1 MTLDQ
6 LLTDTGP
13 RRLTIAATLK
23 PTGGQERFQPA
34 GFPEI
39 GHVIYDAPRS
49 DGGVEKV
56 CIVDSSA
63 SMANHLEKVCWD
75 DTAFDLVL
83 ELAGLPYVRVV
94 TDLDPTGNAD
104 RWQKNGEDWELKID
118 GTRPVF
124 ATLTEGHRL
133 ASDYFLDSQ
142 WRKVTEQ
149 VEKKGKKE
157 PADRVLSGREVLK
170 REFGTVSL
178 GKEKTFTPPTARNE
192 VLKTICKYDPNSLV
206 HGVFFSA
213 FKDIKIPR
221 VLTAHLEAF
230 GASRVDYSGV
240 KFDPVGKKY
249 NLLGEKVSGQP
260 IFQTDDSTAHTIR
273 ATFIIDLQQIRSFGR
288 TVRKNDKPETFGLSE
303 VEKKL
308 ILGLSL
314 WKILKLFEGP
324 WRYRS
329 RCDLALDCLCVE
341 PDSISNLTA
350 LKALLEQEHHGDG
363 EDRKTGIQ
371 ALIADCVFTEPSVRP
386 VYYPAADLYKEAE
399 KKAAPSSADTAS
411 SEDAQDDQPDD
422 EG

>member
-23 PTGGQERFQPA
+23 PTGDQDRFQPA

-75 DTAFDLVL
+75 DAAFDLVL

-94 TDLDPTGNAD
+94 TDLDPAGNAD
-104 RWQKNGEDWELKID
+104 RWQKNGEDWQLKTD

-157 PADRVLSGREVLK
+157 PTDRLEGGREVLK

-178 GKEKTFTPPTARNE
+178 GKEKTFTPPTARND

-230 GASRVDYSGV
+230 GAARVDYSGV
-240 KFDPVGKKY
+240 KFDPVGKT
-249 NLLGEKVSGQP
+249 VSGQP
-260 IFQTDDSTAHTIR
+260 IFQSDDSTAHTIR

-288 TVRKNDKPETFGLSE
+288 TVQKNDKAETLGLSE
-303 VEKKL
+303 AEKKL

-329 RCDLALDCLCVE
+329 RCDLALDCLSVE
-341 PDSISNLTA
+341 PDSIGDLTA
-350 LKALLEQEHHGDG
+350 LKALLEQEHHSDG
-363 EDRKTGIQ
+363 ENRKTGIQ
-371 ALIADCVFTEPSVRP
+371 ALIAACAFTGPSVRI
-386 VYYPAADLYKEAE
+386 VYYPAGALYKEAE
-399 KKAAPSSADTAS
+399 RKGAPSSAGTGS